1 MLLLGNLGKPQWVY
15 TALDHL
21 SSKTGV
27 PKLSP
32 SMYPFSISI
41 DEHVPLNMS
50 ARSILSRKGPI
61 VDFPGVGQN
70 IFAGGN
76 KCGKIWFSP
85 LETKKRPFYQ
95 KILYDEKT
103 SNFKILGRPWS
114 PLLTP
119 MPLKLLMAKRLGKIT
134 KIYLP
139 IRIKWFLKIIFTDIY
154 FNILTFE
161 PDMKF
166 IEPKHTLSAQHGLII
181 TVTERFVTAL
191 VVGPQDYRHLFAD
204 TS

>member
-1 MLLLGNLGKPQWVY
+1 MLGKHKYIWDTGNNKLVAFSDQKTHLFLMLLLGNLGKPQWVY

-50 ARSILSRKGPI
+50 ARRILSRKGPI

-139 IRIKWFLKIIFTDIY
+139 IRIKWFKN
-154 FNILTFE
+154 NI
-161 PDMKF
+161 
-166 IEPKHTLSAQHGLII
+166 HW
-181 TVTERFVTAL
+181 
-191 VVGPQDYRHLFAD
+191 YLF
-204 TS
+204 